1 MHSQRSGKLQS
12 CAVLAKGVSV
22 SGASLSN
29 ESWVDSPRR
38 ILSVPTRGMGSL
50 GIYAGAGG
58 SDWILKALGGF
69 LRVKGIQKA
78 RRILR
83 GEWKF

>member
-1 MHSQRSGKLQS
+1 M
-12 CAVLAKGVSV
+12 
-22 SGASLSN
+22 
-29 ESWVDSPRR
+29 
-38 ILSVPTRGMGSL
+38 